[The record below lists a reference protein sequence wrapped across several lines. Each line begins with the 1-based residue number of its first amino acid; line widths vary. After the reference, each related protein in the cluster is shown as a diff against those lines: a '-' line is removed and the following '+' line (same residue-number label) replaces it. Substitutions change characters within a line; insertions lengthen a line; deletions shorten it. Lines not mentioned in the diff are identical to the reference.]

1 MIVECRF
8 INGRTICSNKVTMKT
23 YKIFTLKL
31 KKYLESLGFECI
43 GKEKS
48 WKDPNYSVFLFP
60 YTDEIDSAV
69 SEYLK
74 K

>member
-1 MIVECRF
+1 MICR
-8 INGRTICSNKVTMKT
+8 NKVFETMKT

>member
-1 MIVECRF
+1 
-8 INGRTICSNKVTMKT
+8 MKT

-48 WKDPNYSVFLFP
+48 WKDPDYNVFLFP
-60 YTDEIDSAV
+60 YTDKIDSAV

>member
-1 MIVECRF
+1 
-8 INGRTICSNKVTMKT
+8 MKT
-23 YKIFTLKL
+23 YKLFTLKL

-74 K
+74 KMNGYLDPQNIRSMVVRP

>member
-1 MIVECRF
+1 
-8 INGRTICSNKVTMKT
+8 MKT

-74 K
+74 KMNGYSDPQNIRSMVVRP

>member
-1 MIVECRF
+1 
-8 INGRTICSNKVTMKT
+8 MKT

-74 K
+74 KMNGYLDPQNIRSMVVRP

>member
-1 MIVECRF
+1 
-8 INGRTICSNKVTMKT
+8 MKT

-43 GKEKS
+43 GNEKS
-48 WKDPNYSVFLFP
+48 WKDPDYNVFLFP
-60 YTDEIDSAV
+60 YTDEIYSAV

>member
-1 MIVECRF
+1 
-8 INGRTICSNKVTMKT
+8 MKT

-31 KKYLESLGFECI
+31 KKYLESLGFECV